1 MLCVHKRAGDGDVNE
16 RGKMLVLGLLFLAC
30 LTLAY
35 AENLLFFGSLGDV
48 FAQPWKAVLVVFSH
62 NVLAVSLIM
71 LGMSFYV
78 RVVLNF
84 LPQRRHK
91 YIVLEHPRLFAF
103 VFTIIIL
110 VISVLRANTLLGGE
124 ILSNAIFFVLL
135 SLPQG
140 ILEAYAIFL
149 AIEKI
154 LEKRMT
160 KRKLVTVYMLF
171 FLAALLEVG
180 FIQLL
185 LIVLK

>member
-1 MLCVHKRAGDGDVNE
+1 MNE
-16 RGKMLVLGLLFLAC
+16 KGKVLALGLLFVVC
-30 LTLAY
+30 LMLAY
-35 AENLLFFGSLGDV
+35 VENRFFFQSLGEI
-48 FAQPWKAVLVVFSH
+48 FALPWTAVPVIFSH

-78 RVVLNF
+78 GFVLNF
-84 LPQRRHK
+84 FPKRR
-91 YIVLEHPRLFAF
+91 YEYAVLEHPRLFAS
-103 VFTIIIL
+103 VFTVMIL
-110 VISVLRANTLLGGE
+110 AISVLRANTLLRGE
-124 ILSNAIFFVLL
+124 LLSNAMFVLLL

-160 KRKLVTVYMLF
+160 RRNLATVYTLF

-180 FIQLL
+180 LIQLL
-185 LIVLK
+185 RTMPR

>member
-1 MLCVHKRAGDGDVNE
+1 MGDRDLNE
-16 RGKMLVLGLLFLAC
+16 KGKVLALGLLFVVC
-30 LTLAY
+30 LMLAY
-35 AENLLFFGSLGDV
+35 GENLFFFQSLGDV

-62 NVLAVSLIM
+62 NVLAVSLFV

-78 RVVLNF
+78 RFVLNF
-84 LPQRRHK
+84 LPPRRYK
-91 YIVLEHPRLFAF
+91 YVVLEHPRLFAS
-103 VFTIIIL
+103 VFTIMIL
-110 VISVLRANTLLGGE
+110 AISVLRANTLLGGA
-124 ILSNAIFFVLL
+124 ILSNAMFVILL

-149 AIEKI
+149 AIEKT

-171 FLAALLEVG
+171 FLAALLEMG

-185 LIVLK
+185 RTMPR

>member
-1 MLCVHKRAGDGDVNE
+1 
-16 RGKMLVLGLLFLAC
+16 MLVLALLFLAC
-30 LTLAY
+30 LIVAY
-35 AENLLFFGSLGDV
+35 TENLFFFGSLGDV
-48 FAQPWKAVLVVFSH
+48 FAQPWRAVVVVFSH

-78 RVVLNF
+78 RVVLKF
-84 LPQRRHK
+84 LPQRKHK

-124 ILSNAIFFVLL
+124 MLSNVVFVILL

-154 LEKRMT
+154 LEKSMT
-160 KRKLVTVYMLF
+160 KRKVATVYLLF

-180 FIQLL
+180 FIQILRTMPR
-185 LIVLK
+185 